1 MGARWLP
8 CPLKTSRKKRTNSF
22 LFLDDRPKAQV
33 CIFGWDGFPPVVNLT
48 IPGSNGYARI
58 SFQNFEVVA
67 YSLANIANC
76 AELGASLSAPRT
88 IDERA
93 EALTRCTSTWQSC
106 TRQMRAASKF
116 ERHPKCLAEMGVMLD
131 LNFVLCCDPLKHFIA
146 CFQFGVGSISKD
158 TLTEQPSGRAG
169 AERPKDDVALKI
181 LNLRTFERVEV
192 KAV

>member
-1 MGARWLP
+1 MGARWFP
-8 CPLKTSRKKRTNSF
+8 VPMKTPRKKRTNSF

-33 CIFGWDGFPPVVNLT
+33 CIFGWDGLPPVVNLT

-106 TRQMRAASKF
+106 TRQMRAASKQ
-116 ERHPKCLAEMGVMLD
+116 EGRPKCLAEIGSHAEFEICSL
-131 LNFVLCCDPLKHFIA
+131 LRFIEKLI
-146 CFQFGVGSISKD
+146 CLFPIRSRQYFKRYPD
-158 TLTEQPSGRAG
+158 
-169 AERPKDDVALKI
+169 
-181 LNLRTFERVEV
+181 
-192 KAV
+192 